1 MPRQADKGMASRMSW
16 QPSLFD
22 DITEPLTDYDTPLV
36 GYTDI
41 ELAELVASWR
51 LTND

>member
-1 MPRQADKGMASRMSW
+1 MPRQADQGMASRMNY

-22 DITEPLTDYDTPLV
+22 DITDPLTDTDKPLA

-41 ELAELVASWR
+41 ELAELIAAWGSS
-51 LTND
+51 

>member
-1 MPRQADKGMASRMSW
+1 MSW

-22 DITEPLTDYDTPLV
+22 DITDPLQPDDIPLAA
-36 GYTDI
+36 YTDI

-51 LTND
+51 LTGD

>member
-1 MPRQADKGMASRMSW
+1 MAGIKPGMGKMTW

-22 DITEPLTDYDTPLV
+22 NITDPLTENDIPLA

-51 LTND
+51 PTGD

>member
-1 MPRQADKGMASRMSW
+1 MASRMSW

-22 DITEPLTDYDTPLV
+22 DITDPLTDDDTPLA

-51 LTND
+51 GLIGG

>member
-1 MPRQADKGMASRMSW
+1 MASRMNW

-22 DITEPLTDYDTPLV
+22 DITDPLNGDDMPLA

-41 ELAELVASWR
+41 ELGELVASWR
-51 LTND
+51 LIGD

>member
-1 MPRQADKGMASRMSW
+1 MNW

-22 DITEPLTDYDTPLV
+22 DITDPLTDNDTPLAD
-36 GYTDI
+36 YTDI

-51 LTND
+51 GFTGD

>member
-1 MPRQADKGMASRMSW
+1 MSW

-22 DITEPLTDYDTPLV
+22 DITDPLTATDTPLA

-51 LTND
+51 LIGD

>member
-1 MPRQADKGMASRMSW
+1 MASRMNW

-22 DITEPLTDYDTPLV
+22 DITEPLADNDTPLA

-41 ELAELVASWR
+41 ELGELVASWWFIG
-51 LTND
+51 D